1 MSENKE
7 TKLVE
12 DYSRHDECFEDP
24 PPAYSSARNSC
35 VSSEISLFT
44 IEPDFAPEFTND
56 SRDIENYC
64 AAAEDEKFSL
74 NPDLAARTS
83 AFIQSFMRPKA
94 QARLVSVGLDEKEPQ
109 HTGQFTQT
117 RENVTP
123 PPLDIVLMVVEESI
137 RPFLAVAK
145 QLSRDSHRVRIA
157 AAASCEYLVRS
168 QGLDFFAITY
178 DHELPLSMHNISDAH
193 PSDEAQARLQ
203 YLRRVQQSYYEVY
216 HRCWRACI
224 APFKGDHRP
233 FLADAIIAN
242 PMARAHIHC
251 AERLSIPLHIMSA
264 LPQTPTK
271 AFAHPHAWI
280 SPYDGVDQSTS
291 NVLSYAIVE
300 ESTWNVILKPINRFR
315 QQILGLM
322 SISPVTAGRLMADHE
337 LPHTYFCSK
346 VLVPRPNDWSSNHEI
361 SGYLFEQRDLSFT
374 PRKDLECFLVSGPAP
389 IFLMLPE
396 NSIKDIFRLALII
409 QDAILKK
416 GYRVLLSRDCR
427 RLGELLNS
435 TNVLIIESVP
445 LEWLLPR
452 VAVVI
457 HNGSPSSTQLALQYG
472 KPSVIIATTEN
483 HLSTAHTIA
492 KIGAGASPLMSRT
505 LTSEGLAQAIAFGL
519 RTDVQQSTQAIKR
532 QVDEEAGLENAIR
545 SFYRSLPS
553 QVQTC
558 GITKHDLA
566 MYQIWNRPSLVI
578 SSEAAAVLVQESV
591 IKITDIVL
599 INRCIYK
606 LQAESSV
613 SYDGTA
619 KEYWNGFTNAAK
631 DIVIASDLVSMISG
645 RQKESSTDEERKVK
659 RSVARDVGVGT
670 AKFFGHIALL
680 PFTSTALVVNTV
692 TYGVKNVKK
701 HQAQGEKREETDIA
715 ATYDIAGDDECD
727 AAASKNPGLSPSRE
741 GVDPTKQAWQRG
753 SSRIGITAAR
763 TGSSA
768 TLTANQIQLKNEE
781 HVEAICRRHLD
792 RGFKSP
798 KVADTAFRERV
809 LSAFENGVM

>member
-1 MSENKE
+1 MSDNKE

-12 DYSRHDECFEDP
+12 DSKHDECFEDP

-56 SRDIENYC
+56 SRDLENYC

-83 AFIQSFMRPKA
+83 AFIQAFMRPKA

-178 DHELPLSMHNISDAH
+178 DHELPLSMHNMGDAH

-224 APFKGDHRP
+224 APFKGDRRP

-264 LPQTPTK
+264 FPQTPTK
-271 AFAHPHAWI
+271 AFAHPHARI

-300 ESTWNVILKPINRFR
+300 ESTWNVLTCSSLLSDSILKPINKFR

-322 SISPVTAGRLMADHE
+322 SISPVTAGRLVTDHE

-346 VLVPRPNDWSSNHEI
+346 VLVPRPNDWSSNHGRPYCCYRPL
-361 SGYLFEQRDLSFT
+361 SG
-374 PRKDLECFLVSGPAP
+374 
-389 IFLMLPE
+389 
-396 NSIKDIFRLALII
+396 NSMKDIYRLALII

-416 GYRVLLSRDCR
+416 GYRVLLSRDSR

-435 TNVLIIESVP
+435 TNVLVIESVP

-492 KIGAGASPLMSRT
+492 KIGAGASPLTSRT
-505 LTSEGLAQAIAFGL
+505 LTSESLAQAITFGL

-532 QVDEEAGLENAIR
+532 QVEEEAGLENAIQ

-578 SSEAAAVLVQESV
+578 SSEAAAVLVQESR

-606 LQAESSV
+606 VQAESSA

-631 DIVIASDLVSMISG
+631 DIVTASDLVSMISG

-680 PFTSTALVVNTV
+680 PFTMNTV
-692 TYGVKNVKK
+692 TYGVKSVKK

-715 ATYDIAGDDECD
+715 ATYDIAGDEECD
-727 AAASKNPGLSPSRE
+727 AAASKHPGLSPSRE

-753 SSRIGITAAR
+753 SSRIGITADAEAR

-768 TLTANQIQLKNEE
+768 TPTANQIQLKNEE

-798 KVADTAFRERV
+798 KVADTAFRERI

>member
-1 MSENKE
+1 MSDNKE

-56 SRDIENYC
+56 SRDLENYC
-64 AAAEDEKFSL
+64 AAAEDEKYSL

-83 AFIQSFMRPKA
+83 AFIQAFMRPKA

-109 HTGQFTQT
+109 HTGQITQT
-117 RENVTP
+117 RKNVTP
-123 PPLDIVLMVVEESI
+123 PPLDIVLMIVEESI

-178 DHELPLSMHNISDAH
+178 DHELPLSMHNMGDAH
-193 PSDEAQARLQ
+193 TSDEAQARLQ

-216 HRCWRACI
+216 HRCWRACV
-224 APFKGDHRP
+224 APYKGDRRP

-251 AERLSIPLHIMSA
+251 AERLLIPLHIMSA
-264 LPQTPTK
+264 LPQTPTR

-280 SPYDGVDQSTS
+280 NPYDGVDQFTS
-291 NVLSYAIVE
+291 NVLSYALVE
-300 ESTWNVILKPINRFR
+300 ESTWNVLTCSLLLSDSIVKPINKFR

-346 VLVPRPNDWSSNHEI
+346 VLISRPNDWSSNHGRSCCCYRPL
-361 SGYLFEQRDLSFT
+361 SG
-374 PRKDLECFLVSGPAP
+374 
-389 IFLMLPE
+389 
-396 NSIKDIFRLALII
+396 NSLKDIYRLALII

-457 HNGSPSSTQLALQYG
+457 HNGSPTSTQLALQYG

-505 LTSEGLAQAIAFGL
+505 LTSEGLAQAIEFGL

-578 SSEAAAVLVQESV
+578 SSEAAAVLVQESR
-591 IKITDIVL
+591 IKITDFVL

-606 LQAESSV
+606 LQAESSA

-619 KEYWNGFTNAAK
+619 KEYWNGFTSAAK
-631 DIVIASDLVSMISG
+631 DIVTASDLVSMISG
-645 RQKESSTDEERKVK
+645 RQKGSSTDEERKVK

-680 PFTSTALVVNTV
+680 PFTMNTV
-692 TYGVKNVKK
+692 TYGVKSVKK

-715 ATYDIAGDDECD
+715 ATYDIAGDDECE
-727 AAASKNPGLSPSRE
+727 AAASKYSGFGPSRE
-741 GVDPTKQAWQRG
+741 GADPTKQTWQRG
-753 SSRIGITAAR
+753 SSHIGITADAEVR
-763 TGSSA
+763 TGSSV
-768 TLTANQIQLKNEE
+768 TPTANQIQLKNEE

>member
-1 MSENKE
+1 MSDNKE

-24 PPAYSSARNSC
+24 PPAHSSARNSC

-44 IEPDFAPEFTND
+44 IEPDFAFKFTND
-56 SRDIENYC
+56 SRDLENYC

-83 AFIQSFMRPKA
+83 AFIQAFMRPKA

-109 HTGQFTQT
+109 HTGQINQT

-137 RPFLAVAK
+137 RPFIAVAK

-178 DHELPLSMHNISDAH
+178 DHELPLSMHNMGDAH

-203 YLRRVQQSYYEVY
+203 YMRR
-216 HRCWRACI
+216 
-224 APFKGDHRP
+224 GDRRP

-264 LPQTPTK
+264 LPQTPTR
-271 AFAHPHAWI
+271 AFAHPHARI
-280 SPYDGVDQSTS
+280 NPYDGVDQSTS
-291 NVLSYAIVE
+291 NVLSYALVE
-300 ESTWNVILKPINRFR
+300 ESTWNVLTCSSLLSDSILKPINKFR

-322 SISPVTAGRLMADHE
+322 RISPVTAARLMADHE

-346 VLVPRPNDWSSNHEI
+346 VLVPRPNDWSSNHGR
-361 SGYLFEQRDLSFT
+361 SYCCYRPLKTS
-374 PRKDLECFLVSGPAP
+374 
-389 IFLMLPE
+389 M
-396 NSIKDIFRLALII
+396 KDIYRLVLII

-578 SSEAAAVLVQESV
+578 STEAAAVLVQESR

-606 LQAESSV
+606 LQAESSA

-619 KEYWNGFTNAAK
+619 KEYWNGFANAAK
-631 DIVIASDLVSMISG
+631 DIVTASDLVSMISG

-659 RSVARDVGVGT
+659 RSVARDVGVRT

-680 PFTSTALVVNTV
+680 PFTMNTV
-692 TYGVKNVKK
+692 TYGVKSVKK
-701 HQAQGEKREETDIA
+701 HQAQGEKREDTDIA

-727 AAASKNPGLSPSRE
+727 AAASKYPGFGPSRE
-741 GVDPTKQAWQRG
+741 GADPTKQAWQRG
-753 SSRIGITAAR
+753 SSQIGITADAETR

-768 TLTANQIQLKNEE
+768 TPTANQIQLKNEE